1 MIVIFSFYCKLK
13 VATCLQRGVY
23 IVNTVGQAHLL
34 YFTYLFCFINFAI
47 CIANINKHI
56 KRVGWVTAAASANY
70 CSPNNYGEW

>member
-1 MIVIFSFYCKLK
+1 MIF
-13 VATCLQRGVY
+13 
-23 IVNTVGQAHLL
+23 NTVGQAQLF

-70 CSPNNYGEW
+70 CSPNNFGEW